1 MIGVA
6 GESIGLP
13 CNISLAKLRDVD
25 LVLWYLGSSGKPIFT
40 LDARGA
46 GSALGASSTSTGPS
60 MSSNTGR
67 VYSATTIGRGGGWR
81 HNDRRW
87 LQLPGKRLE
96 GRAQF
101 NYSQESSSSSPPRST
116 GPTASGTL
124 PQLIIQPLEAPDAGL
139 YKCRVDYKQSRTDY
153 FLVNLTVIG
162 RFLF

>member
-1 MIGVA
+1 MPVIGVA
-6 GESIGLP
+6 GELIGLP

-40 LDARGA
+40 LDARGT
-46 GSALGASSTSTGPS
+46 GISSAVSSTG
-60 MSSNTGR
+60 SSLSLNPNR
-67 VYSATTIGRGGGWR
+67 LFSSTTIGNGWR
-81 HNDRRW
+81 NNDRRW

-101 NYSQESSSSSPPRST
+101 NFSQASSPGST
-116 GPTASGTL
+116 GLATISSL
-124 PQLIIQPLEAPDAGL
+124 PQLIIQPLEALDAGL

-162 RFLF
+162 EFLYL